1 MRLLIPFYATL
12 LVFLA
17 GFLAAGV
24 TAGAVLP
31 VVAGTAG
38 LLGFLGATVARV
50 AADDQPA
57 TARRTGSVRGSG

>member
-1 MRLLIPFYATL
+1 MRVLIPFYATL

-17 GFLAAGV
+17 GFLAAGA

-38 LLGFLGATVARV
+38 LLGFLGATVARI
-50 AADDQPA
+50 AAQAPA
-57 TARRTGSVRGSG
+57 AARRTGSVRGSG